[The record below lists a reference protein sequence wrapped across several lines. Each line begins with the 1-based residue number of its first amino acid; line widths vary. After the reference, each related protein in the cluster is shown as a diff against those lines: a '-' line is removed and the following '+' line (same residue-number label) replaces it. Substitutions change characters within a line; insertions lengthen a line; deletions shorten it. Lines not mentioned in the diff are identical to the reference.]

1 MRILFVLIFSLMV
14 FAPQSFAQKD
24 DYSAIN
30 AKNCGVDAFYE
41 GRQET
46 YGQKK
51 MQEGY
56 LKAREKYLR
65 EHYRLLSKEERS
77 GWSEDAFVESCTKTD
92 KWWKEFKEKKG

>member
-1 MRILFVLIFSLMV
+1 MRILIVLIFSLMV

-41 GRQET
+41 GPQET

-51 MQEGY
+51 MREQ
-56 LKAREKYLR
+56 REKELEAYLR
-65 EHYRLLSKEERS
+65 RLYPGVPKEIRY
-77 GWSEDAFVESCTKTD
+77 GMSEDEFVKACLSGHYN
-92 KWWKEFKEKKG
+92 KKKKS